1 MQKYI
6 IWDWNGTLFND
17 VDLCVE
23 SINYLLST
31 QNLPLLADKEAYQR
45 VFRFPII
52 EYYQAVGFDFN
63 RCSFEKLAIIY
74 MDYYQERSLS
84 CLLYENAQKALE
96 YYHKKGY
103 RQILLSASKTEYLMR
118 QLKQFNIEDIF
129 YDILSLDNIHAHSK
143 KELACAY
150 LKQHSVS
157 TKQIVFIGDSVHDYE
172 VAQAVGAECILI
184 ADGHE
189 HEERLKK
196 TNATVI
202 DRMKDIFRLID

>member
-1 MQKYI
+1 MENYI

-31 QNLPLLADKEAYQR
+31 QNLPLLANKEAYQS

-84 CLLYENAQKALE
+84 CQLHDNAQKALE

-118 QLKQFNIEDIF
+118 QLKQFDIEDIF

-150 LKQHSVS
+150 LKQKSIS
-157 TKQIVFIGDSVHDYE
+157 PKQVIFIGDSVHDYE
-172 VAQAVGAECILI
+172 VAHAAGAECILI

-189 HEERLKK
+189 HKNRLEK
-196 TNATVI
+196 TNAPVI